1 MKDGNRCLAADTQG
15 TLIADLKGSDIVE
28 GNRSVQSPNTL
39 KMPSLPATVIRMVHY
54 LFAH

>member
-1 MKDGNRCLAADTQG
+1 MKDGNRCLAADTQD

-28 GNRSVQSPNTL
+28 GSRSFKSPNTL
-39 KMPSLPATVIRMVHY
+39 KMSSLPATVIRMVHY